1 MVAAQTAIDFIMVV
15 DQSKSMKSYIDWLKS
30 FVPNLNAELESKN
43 IGSSATCPNQYGA
56 IGFGNADSAFPKIY
70 ETSSGSALVSIREFA
85 EISTNLNE
93 KELGRTEY
101 GYLSISTALTHLPL
115 RNSTRRCVVQR
126 HLLLLTDEDNDVS
139 DEIVS
144 RCDVEALLT
153 KYQTYF
159 HVMVDQNFTVNN
171 SPGVGVTSNGIG
183 YKVPTNGDG
192 CFNTSADF
200 RIGKGFAGTRQ
211 VYTSLALQQNVG
223 GTAWN
228 ILQLQDRAVQKATEC
243 ALVHE
248 IHARSSGTCFNCSCN
263 FLGQEMC
270 QPADGAVAR
279 QCACLQSNGLV
290 STVPEQMTYQH

>member
-1 MVAAQTAIDFIMVV
+1 MVAAQAAIDFIMVV
-15 DQSKSMKSYIDWLKS
+15 DQSKSMKRYIDWLKS
-30 FVPNLNAELESKN
+30 FVPNLNTELESKN

-70 ETSSGSALVSIREFA
+70 ETSSGSALVLIREFA

-93 KELGRTEY
+93 KEFGRTEH
-101 GYLSISTALTHLPL
+101 GYLSISTALTRLPL
-115 RNSTRRCVVQR
+115 RNSTRRCQVQR

-139 DEIVS
+139 VERVS
-144 RCDVEALLT
+144 RCHVETLLT
-153 KYQTYF
+153 KYHTYF
-159 HVMVDQNFTVNN
+159 HVIVDQTFTVNN

-183 YKVPTNGDG
+183 YKVPTTGDG
-192 CFNTSADF
+192 CFNTSDDF
-200 RIGKGFAGTRQ
+200 RIGKGYADTRLD
-211 VYTSLALQQNVG
+211 YTSLALQQNVG

-228 ILQLQDRAVQKATEC
+228 ILQLLDRAVQKATEC

-263 FLGQEMC
+263 ILGQEVC

-279 QCACLQSNGLV
+279 QCACLHSNGLV
-290 STVPEQMTYQH
+290 STVPEQVTYQH